1 MRMNLLSKD
10 EVALIQGAYR
20 ALGPSKGFMTNSF
33 YRRLF
38 AIAPQARPLFPQDMD
53 EQLKKLE
60 HMLDLLV
67 DNLHQPMFF
76 MGKLKRLAKR
86 HVGYG
91 AQPEH
96 YALVGE
102 ALIFALNDITPG
114 GLPDKER
121 ALWVEIYTAISN
133 TMIETAYSKAS

>member
-1 MRMNLLSKD
+1 MMNLLEKH
-10 EVALIQGAYR
+10 EVELIQNAYQT
-20 ALGPSKGFMTNSF
+20 LGPSKGFLTSVF

-53 EQLKKLE
+53 EQLTKLE
-60 HMLDLLV
+60 KMLDMLV

-76 MGKLKRLAKR
+76 MGKLKRLARR

-102 ALIFALNDITPG
+102 ALIFAIDEITPG
-114 GLPDKER
+114 GLPEVER
-121 ALWVEIYTAISN
+121 GLWVEIYTAISN
-133 TMIETAYSKAS
+133 TMIDAAYSTAS

>member
-1 MRMNLLSKD
+1 MNLLEKH
-10 EVALIQGAYR
+10 EVELIQNAYQT
-20 ALGPSKGFMTNSF
+20 LGPSKGFLTSVF

-53 EQLKKLE
+53 EQLTKLE
-60 HMLDLLV
+60 KMLDMLV

-76 MGKLKRLAKR
+76 MGKLKRLARR

-102 ALIFALNDITPG
+102 ALIFAIDEITPG
-114 GLPDKER
+114 GLPEVER
-121 ALWVEIYTAISN
+121 GLWVEIYTAISN
-133 TMIETAYSKAS
+133 TMIDAAYSKAS